1 MNECVCEREGESRLK
16 ELIIVVLEEL
26 FSSSDC
32 VVELLNSLSLL
43 LDVYVLIGVKLHEPC
58 KFLLQ
63 YVLVLHMKNSEVTY
77 KNLQFYHSWFLDL
90 QKHWGQ
96 NQIHIQT
103 IRVPL

>member
-1 MNECVCEREGESRLK
+1 
-16 ELIIVVLEEL
+16 
-26 FSSSDC
+26 
-32 VVELLNSLSLL
+32 
-43 LDVYVLIGVKLHEPC
+43 
-58 KFLLQ
+58 
-63 YVLVLHMKNSEVTY
+63 VTY